1 MRHVSISQKSFKEF
15 CTYSKGPHP
24 GCKMK
29 KLIFKCQELVEGVD
43 TRARNLLEK
52 INPKQIKKVK
62 TRTTNMNYG
71 YKAKNIKKKHGVG
84 G

>member
-1 MRHVSISQKSFKEF
+1 
-15 CTYSKGPHP
+15 
-24 GCKMK
+24 MK

-43 TRARNLLEK
+43 TRAGNLLEK

-71 YKAKNIKKKHGVG
+71 YKAKNIKKKTWGWG
-84 G
+84 LSFQQIKEAE